1 MKLRERFDL
10 REILRF
16 LVGGGSAVL
25 TDFAVYQLLMS
36 VRAGIDLSKGVSYVL
51 GASVGFVINKFWTFR
66 SKRFHITEIGKY
78 VVLYAFSALVN
89 TGVNRLVLAWWGI
102 KLIAFLLAT
111 AASTVINFLG
121 QKYIVFKQKG
131 REE

>member
-1 MKLRERFDL
+1 MRERFDL